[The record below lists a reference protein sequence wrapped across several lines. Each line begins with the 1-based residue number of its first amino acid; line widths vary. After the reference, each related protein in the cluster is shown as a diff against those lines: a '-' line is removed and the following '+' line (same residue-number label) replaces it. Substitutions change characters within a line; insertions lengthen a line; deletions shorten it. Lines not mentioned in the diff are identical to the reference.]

1 MKTGRFGVILSLA
14 VMILA
19 VGCGDEQDKKS
30 KTACTPGEP
39 ASCVSAD
46 FMQICVGG
54 AYALVNCP
62 NGCDIAEGRCVST
75 EVGKCVGVTCPSGQ
89 QCSLATGTCMPVS
102 GCGNACPTGYKCVSQ
117 PADMCVPD
125 KCLNDNACPAGF
137 ICEAST
143 CTYGTREPECSNGQ
157 CAQPGC
163 KSDADCGNGKCV
175 QGTCQADQDKP
186 ECSKDSDCAAGFGCV
201 SRKCEPLVVGDE
213 CAQDE
218 DCGEYQYCVEGFC
231 YDEDDVPDCVKDSDC
246 DKGEI
251 CYEEMCIDPRDLLEC
266 EVDDDC
272 DDGEVCQEGMCVEKQ
287 APSQCQKDSDC
298 EADEMCLAGEC
309 VTNQDTPECIYNDD
323 CNDGEACEDGIC
335 VPKTVAPECA
345 DDGSYP
351 RCEDNEIV
359 TCDQGKIVRTACGSL
374 KECRNGACVDKACT
388 SGTKTCQNGMLA
400 TCTSDRTWE
409 LSACGTGEICLDGA
423 CVAHG
428 TEPAVKNC
436 GSLKISGSNTCELSG
451 YGKKIVL
458 RGDVLGHDQTW
469 LGGSVVIEGAK
480 ITYVGCDP
488 DMTSATVITCPEA
501 VISPALING
510 HEHITFSN
518 GEPRVWGEERFDHRN
533 DWRNGQHGHN
543 EIPGGNTSAGNGN
556 SVVEMRALLSGTT
569 SIFGSGSAPGLARN
583 LDVKSSTIGGVTSV
597 YQTFPLGD
605 SNNVPRESGCDY
617 NYHSSVLEMDEGC
630 PYGPHI
636 AEGINQAALNELR
649 CLSGE
654 GEKSRDIFKPN
665 LAIIH
670 GIGATVDIIKKMADN
685 QVKLIWSPRTN
696 ISLYGDTAQAPL
708 FDRMGVTIGLGTDW
722 LYSGSAN
729 LLRELKCVDNMNR
742 NYYSHYFTDYQ
753 IWLMP
758 TWNNAVAFGVDKY
771 IGKIEKGYFADISIY
786 RKTPTRES
794 YRAVI
799 DAESEDVLLV
809 MKEGVR
815 LYGDANIMESGETID
830 ICGVSKKFDF
840 KAAGAKKE
848 ITGMEVLEAAA
859 KYKMYFCEAPKNEP
873 TCTPKRTRIE
883 DTEDQNTTLYDGNY
897 SAANDADGD
906 GIPDNIDNC
915 PTMFNPIRPMD
926 TARTQADAD
935 GDKIGDICDLYPNC
949 KANDASCGGG
959 GPVVPTNDK
968 DGDGIPDS
976 TDNCPDTP
984 NADQHD
990 ADNDGKGDAC
1000 DLCPTKP
1007 NPGSASCPSETAYTV
1022 DFSCSGCKSGPNG
1035 YKGVY
1040 TETFDD
1046 ITFEAHGNYQKYQ
1059 QMQGVTL
1066 NGDPA
1071 SGTRIDVTG
1080 LDGLGSLMVSYIS
1093 YNPTGGSGILNITA
1107 GDHSETITHTYDKLN
1122 VQEEFQIFTFDDKNV
1137 TSFSLVPEAGKSS
1150 SSHRIHITE
1159 VTWTVP

>member
-1 MKTGRFGVILSLA
+1 MRTDRLGLIAA
-14 VMILA
+14 VALVA
-19 VGCGDEQDKKS
+19 AAWGCGDQQDGDQN
-30 KTACTPGEP
+30 ACQMGDPIT
-39 ASCVSAD
+39 CVDAEYMRYCD
-46 FMQICVGG
+46 GR
-54 AYALVNCP
+54 AYVLAHCP
-62 NGCDIAEGRCVST
+62 NGCNMALGRCVVETAGSCQSLSCP
-75 EVGKCVGVTCPSGQ
+75 VGQMCDAS
-89 QCSLATGTCMPVS
+89 TGTCVS
-102 GCGNACPTGYKCVSQ
+102 ITGCGTACPTGYQCVTQ
-117 PADMCVPD
+117 PSEMCVPSR
-125 KCLNDNACPAGF
+125 CLNDNACPNGF

-143 CTYGTREPECSNGQ
+143 CVYGSREPDCANGQ
-157 CAQPGC
+157 CSQPGC
-163 KSDADCGNGKCV
+163 KSDAECGAGRQCV
-175 QGTCQADQDKP
+175 SGVCQTAPKD
-186 ECSKDSDCAAGFGCV
+186 ECLKDSDCASGFGCV
-201 SRKCEPLVVGDE
+201 SRKCVELVVGDE
-213 CAQDE
+213 CAQDD
-218 DCGEYQYCVEGFC
+218 DCGEDQYCVDGFC
-231 YDEDDVPDCVKDSDC
+231 YDEDDVPDCLKDSDC
-246 DKGEI
+246 GSGEI
-251 CYEEMCIDPRDLLEC
+251 CYDEMCIDPKELYEC
-266 EVDDDC
+266 
-272 DDGEVCQEGMCVEKQ
+272 
-287 APSQCQKDSDC
+287 AKDSDC
-298 EADEMCLAGEC
+298 SAGEVCIEGFCESGQEEVECIDDSDCDEDEMCLAGTC
-309 VTNQDTPECIYNDD
+309 VGNQEEPECIYDDD
-323 CNDGEACEDGIC
+323 CLDGETCEDSTC
-335 VPKTVAPECA
+335 VKQSVPAECA
-345 DDGSYP
+345 EDGSYP
-351 RCEDNEIV
+351 RCEDNAVV
-359 TCDQGKIVRTACGSL
+359 TCDQGRLVRTACGSL

-388 SGTKTCQNGMLA
+388 AGTKTCQNGMLA
-400 TCTSDRTWE
+400 TCTSGRTWE

-428 TEPAVKNC
+428 TEPAVKTC
-436 GSLKISGSNTCELSG
+436 GTLNKSGSNACELSG

-469 LGGSVVIEGAK
+469 LGGSVVIEGSK

-488 DMTSATVITCPEA
+488 DLTSATVITCPDA

-518 GEPRVWGEERFDHRN
+518 GMPRNWGEERFDHRN
-533 DWRNGQHGHN
+533 DWRLGQHGHTKV
-543 EIPGGNTSAGNGN
+543 PGGNTSAGNGN
-556 SVVEMRALLSGTT
+556 SVVEMRALLAGTT

-605 SNNVPRESGCDY
+605 SDNVPRESGCDY
-617 NYHSSVLEMDEGC
+617 KYHSSVLEMDEGC

-654 GEKSRDIFKPN
+654 GDSKARDIFKPN
-665 LAIIH
+665 LAVIH
-670 GIGATVDIIKKMADN
+670 GIGATVDIIQKMADN

-708 FDRMGVTIGLGTDW
+708 YDRMGVTIGLGTDW

-729 LLRELKCVDNMNR
+729 LLRELKCVDHMNR
-742 NYYSHYFTDYQ
+742 NYYSRYFTDYQ

-771 IGKIEKGYFADISIY
+771 IGKIETGYYADISIF
-786 RKTPTRES
+786 RKTPTRDR

-815 LYGDANIMESGETID
+815 IYGDANIMESGETID
-830 ICGVSKKFDF
+830 ICEVSKKFDF
-840 KAAGAKKE
+840 KAADAKKE
-848 ITGMEVLEAAA
+848 ITGMAVLEAAA
-859 KYKMYFCEAPKNEP
+859 QYKMYFCKAPENEP
-873 TCTPKRTRIE
+873 TCTPKRTRIT
-883 DTEDQNTTLYDGNY
+883 DTEDQQTTLYDGNY

-906 GIPDNIDNC
+906 GIPNHLDNC

-926 TARTQADAD
+926 TARKQADAD
-935 GDKIGDICDLYPNC
+935 GDTIGDICDLYPNC

-959 GPVVPTNDK
+959 GPVVPADDR

-976 TDNCPDTP
+976 SDNCPDTP
-984 NADQHD
+984 NADQND
-990 ADNDGKGDAC
+990 ADNDGKGDVC

-1022 DFSCSGCKSGPNG
+1022 DFSCSECKSGPTG

-1046 ITFEAHGNYQKYQ
+1046 IKFEAHGNYQKYQ
-1059 QMQGVTL
+1059 QMQGITI

-1080 LDGLGSLMVSYIS
+1080 LDGLGTLMVSYIS
-1093 YNPTGGSGILNITA
+1093 YNPTGGTGTLNITA
-1107 GDHSETITHTYDKLN
+1107 GDHKAQIIHTYDKVN

-1150 SSHRIHITE
+1150 SSHRVHITE